1 MTELYPRPIRVKER
15 DLLEAVLPLDRP
27 GYRLYRDELEHLVV
41 IGEGRRGPGNL
52 ILGSNGM
59 EPETFAPLTPV
70 VAYGVVETTREIFTV
85 TVREFL
91 GGQIDVEIVSSHG
104 EEIPDHFEE
113 KRRWTYSS
121 WQPGQPSP
129 ATGTAVREVAI
140 DSSSILAVSLREKRL
155 WLYDGTSGMNH
166 PIPITNFYNELMLFK
181 GIRDPEIAL
190 RSALL
195 FENLHQYTDSELH
208 AAFIAYNRFRK
219 RVELHPDPPEP
230 SAVGM
235 RARVQ
240 SLFRRKK
247 SHG

>member
-1 MTELYPRPIRVKER
+1 MTESYPRPLRVKER

-27 GYRLYRDELEHLVV
+27 GYRLYRDELENLLV
-41 IGEGRRGPGNL
+41 IGQGRRGAGNL
-52 ILGSNGM
+52 ILGRDGM
-59 EPETFAPLTPV
+59 QPEAVAPLAPV
-70 VAYGVVETTREIFTV
+70 VAYGVVESTRETFTV
-85 TVREFL
+85 TVREIL
-91 GGQIDVEIVSSHG
+91 DGQIDVEIVSSHG
-104 EEIPDHFEE
+104 EEVPEHFEE

-129 ATGTAVREVAI
+129 ATGTPVREVAI
-140 DSSSILAVSLREKRL
+140 DGSSILAISPPEKRL
-155 WLYDGTSGMNH
+155 WLYDGSAGMNH

-181 GIRDPEIAL
+181 SIRDPAIAL
-190 RSALL
+190 RSSLL
-195 FENLHQYTDSELH
+195 FENLHQYTDADLH

-219 RVELHPDPPEP
+219 RVELHPGAPEP
-230 SAVGM
+230 HAVGI